1 MWPPQMPTNVT
12 SAGRLLWTRRT
23 ALEAWSRS
31 IGTLSL
37 VATSAIALGAAFQGI
52 SEAWE
57 ATLVGL
63 ALVAALP
70 VLWIG
75 LARLAERRY
84 LSRPPKGFLA
94 AALGLD
100 FGGIALVA
108 AAVVLLQSQTSYAGT
123 MLTAGGVL
131 EGFGTLLLLAWF
143 LAVLV
148 LEPSGDHMHS
158 L

>member
-1 MWPPQMPTNVT
+1 MLTAVT
-12 SAGRLLWTRRT
+12 ANGRLFWTRRT

-57 ATLVGL
+57 ATLLGL

-70 VLWIG
+70 ALWIG
-75 LARLAERRY
+75 LTRLAERRY

-94 AALGLD
+94 AALGFD

-108 AAVVLLQSQTSYAGT
+108 VAVVLLQSETSYAGT
-123 MLTAGGVL
+123 MLTAGSVL
-131 EGFGTLLLLAWF
+131 EGFGTLLLFAWF
-143 LAVLV
+143 LGVVAV
-148 LEPSGDHMHS
+148 EPNGDHMHS